1 MAWRG
6 LALLGVARRDLAD
19 PERGFGVAGSGLTL
33 DLVYNPLGAFLPPP
47 QEALEAKYHEE
58 LKREFGVDFNELFTM
73 TNMPIKR
80 FADFLSRRGELKDY
94 LDLLV
99 RNFNPDTVDTL
110 MCRNTL
116 SVSWDGSVY
125 DCDFNQQ
132 LGNPLALQDAPLAS
146 VFDFRSTDEFL
157 GSDIR
162 FDNHCFGCTAGMGSS

>member
-1 MAWRG
+1 M
-6 LALLGVARRDLAD
+6 
-19 PERGFGVAGSGLTL
+19 
-33 DLVYNPLGAFLPPP
+33 
-47 QEALEAKYHEE
+47 
-58 LKREFGVDFNELFTM
+58 
-73 TNMPIKR
+73 
-80 FADFLSRRGELKDY
+80 SRRGELKDY